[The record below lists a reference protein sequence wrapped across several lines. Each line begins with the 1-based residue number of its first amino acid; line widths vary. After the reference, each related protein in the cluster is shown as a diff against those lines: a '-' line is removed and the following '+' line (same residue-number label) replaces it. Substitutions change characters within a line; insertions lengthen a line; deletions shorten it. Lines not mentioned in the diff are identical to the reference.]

1 MQQWPHRRM
10 LELIFC
16 PVDIDG
22 VTVKRREFFAYVG
35 GMVAWPIAARSQ
47 QPQKVP
53 RLCFLTFDAGTVQ
66 SPSARFEAFF
76 HGLRELGHVN
86 GQTIAIDYFHPDGR
100 DDRFP
105 DLAAHC
111 VRLNPDVIAVTT
123 TPAAHA
129 AKTATVSI
137 PIVMLSL
144 GDPVQTGLVESLARP
159 GGNVT
164 GMANMSSE
172 LAAKRLWF
180 LKEAVPSV
188 SRVLVLTYLVDPIAK
203 LQVAALEEAAALL
216 GITLLFRDIRTA
228 NDLSSAFETAARDSA
243 DGLLVTTAS
252 IFGVERVRI
261 ADLATRH
268 RLPAI
273 YPQSLHATDAG
284 GLMAYH
290 VDEPELLRLASGYV
304 DKILKGAK
312 PSDLPVQ
319 QATKFKL
326 VINLKTAKNLGI
338 TIPQAVLVQADDIIE

>member
-1 MQQWPHRRM
+1 MN
-10 LELIFC
+10 
-16 PVDIDG
+16 
-22 VTVKRREFFAYVG
+22 RREFIGFAG
-35 GMVAWPIAARSQ
+35 AAIAWPLATHAQ
-47 QPQKVP
+47 QAQKVP
-53 RLCFLTFDAGTVQ
+53 RLCFLTFDAGTAQ
-66 SPSARFEAFF
+66 SPSARFEVFF
-76 HGLRELGHVN
+76 HRLRELGYVD

-100 DDRFP
+100 GDRFP
-105 DLAAHC
+105 DLAADC
-111 VRLNPDVIAVTT
+111 VRIKPDVIAVTT

-129 AKTATVSI
+129 AKTATGSI

-172 LAAKRLWF
+172 LTAKRLRL
-180 LKEAVPSV
+180 LKEAVPSA

-203 LQVAALEEAAALL
+203 LQVAALEEAAASL
-216 GITLLFRDIRTA
+216 GLTLLFRDIRTA
-228 NDLSSAFETAARDSA
+228 DDLPAAFETAVRDRA
-243 DGLLVTTAS
+243 DGLLTTSAS
-252 IFGVERVRI
+252 IFGVERARI
-261 ADLATRH
+261 AELAARH

-273 YPQSLHATDAG
+273 YPLSLQATDAG

-304 DKILKGAK
+304 DKILRGAK
-312 PSDLPVQ
+312 ASDLPVQ

-338 TIPQAVLVQADDIIE
+338 TIPQALLIQADDVIE